1 MNACDLETALMRATT
16 VGTMLTEP
24 ELCWLYGLASMA
36 PRGAAVELGVYK
48 GGVIVFHDYGV
59 WKPEVTVKAA
69 VDAWQAQVR
78 WHSMGM
84 VGSAIAF
91 MRPRRQRIGGQR

>member
-1 MNACDLETALMRATT
+1 
-16 VGTMLTEP
+16 
-24 ELCWLYGLASMA
+24 
-36 PRGAAVELGVYK
+36 
-48 GGVIVFHDYGV
+48 VIVFHDYGV